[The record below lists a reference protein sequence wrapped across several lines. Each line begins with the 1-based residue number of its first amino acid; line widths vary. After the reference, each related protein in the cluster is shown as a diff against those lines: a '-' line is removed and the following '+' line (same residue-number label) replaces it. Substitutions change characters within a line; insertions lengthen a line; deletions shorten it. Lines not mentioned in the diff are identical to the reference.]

1 MIRRQY
7 KIGFVVL
14 ALMLMGAAY
23 VPTFAY
29 RFQQSFHNLESSRS
43 TLNPVERVVL
53 SLLLAS

>member
-1 MIRRQY
+1 MIRRRY
-7 KIGFVVL
+7 KLGLVVV
-14 ALMLMGAAY
+14 AVMLMAAAY